1 MDQKITQPGLLGRG
15 ARGVSRK
22 EMGSSDV
29 STPNPEMAWAGYLTS
44 LILISVK
51 LPIPYPALGRFS
63 FTFPVL
69 PTLPLPHLTV
79 LESKNI
85 LLVPETLKR

>member
-29 STPNPEMAWAGYLTS
+29 STPNPEMAWADYLTS
-44 LILISVK
+44 LILISCK
-51 LPIPYPALGRFS
+51 APNTIPSTWQVLIYFPCPSYPPTS
-63 FTFPVL
+63 TFNSTRV
-69 PTLPLPHLTV
+69 
-79 LESKNI
+79 
-85 LLVPETLKR
+85 